1 MQCET
6 LLPRDIAHVTPH
18 QLTPEISRIWGGLRT
33 EDRVTGCLTAEVL
46 DGKVFGRNKFS
57 EIESTSTDA
66 LLNCTIPNYRG

>member
-33 EDRVTGCLTAEVL
+33 EDRVTRCLTAEVL
-46 DGKVFGRNKFS
+46 DGKVFGRHRSS
-57 EIESTSTDA
+57 EIKGGVNA
-66 LLNCTIPNYRG
+66 NRPNVKLYNS